1 MSQTPNSVAPKDLA
15 DSELFRDVSEQG
27 RADAIRCASVRHWP
41 KGAAIFEQDQPC
53 ERAHAV
59 LSGRVRIAQSD
70 ADGGQLL
77 VRFIGP
83 GETYGTVGLFSGHRY
98 PAQAIAA
105 VDCVE
110 ISWAEAALRGLIER
124 HPQIAINI
132 LKVAAERLR
141 DVENRLRESN
151 TQRVERR
158 IAHTILRL
166 AAKGGQGETGG
177 GQIDFP
183 LSRKDIADMCGATVH
198 TVSRTLTQWEKEGWV
213 STNQQRLT
221 LLNPLQIRRLA
232 EEA

>member
-1 MSQTPNSVAPKDLA
+1 MSQSPTSIAPQDLA
-15 DSELFRDVSEQG
+15 DTELFRDVSEHG
-27 RADAIRCASVRHWP
+27 RADAIRFASVRHWS
-41 KGAAIFEQDQPC
+41 KGAIIFEQDQPC

-83 GETYGTVGLFSGHRY
+83 GETYGTMGLFSGQRY
-98 PAQAIAA
+98 PAQATAA

-132 LKVAAERLR
+132 LRVAAARLR
-141 DVENRLRESN
+141 DIEIRLRESN

-166 AAKGGQGETGG
+166 AAKGGQGDESS
-177 GQIDFP
+177 QIDFP

-198 TVSRTLTQWEKEGWV
+198 TVSRTLTQWENEGWV

-221 LLNPLQIRRLA
+221 LLNPAQIRRLA
-232 EEA
+232 EDI

>member
-1 MSQTPNSVAPKDLA
+1 MSQLPNSIAPQDLA
-15 DSELFRDVSEQG
+15 DTELFRDVSEHG
-27 RADAIRCASVRHWP
+27 RADAIRFASVRHWS
-41 KGAAIFEQDQPC
+41 KGAIIFEQDQPC

-83 GETYGTVGLFSGHRY
+83 GETYGTMGLFSGQRY
-98 PAQAIAA
+98 PAQATAA

-132 LKVAAERLR
+132 LKVAAARLR
-141 DVENRLRESN
+141 DIEIRLRESN

-166 AAKGGQGETGG
+166 AAKGGQGDESS
-177 GQIDFP
+177 QIDFP

-198 TVSRTLTQWEKEGWV
+198 TVSRTLTQWENEGWV

-221 LLNPLQIRRLA
+221 LLNPAQIRRLA
-232 EEA
+232 EDI